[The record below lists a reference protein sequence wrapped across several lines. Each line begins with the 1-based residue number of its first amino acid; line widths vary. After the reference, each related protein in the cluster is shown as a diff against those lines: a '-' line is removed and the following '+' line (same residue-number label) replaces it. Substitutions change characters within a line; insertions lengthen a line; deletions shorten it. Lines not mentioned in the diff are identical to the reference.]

1 MTIATRIL
9 IDLAIAAALFA
20 AGAYAMHWIDA
31 KTIDRINASH
41 AAEIA
46 QINAANA
53 TQVAQLSQQVLQE
66 QQAKI
71 IATKQL
77 TEKYDVDTTKT
88 DATHAAIA
96 SRVRKPRAAAA
107 NHPGRVPET
116 GSGGRAP
123 PVAPAAIQLSAA
135 SRSDLE
141 QVSYECDKLADN
153 YRLAYSYLAVLDPM
167 KAAYLP
173 APDVAPA
180 ERLVVLT
187 DDAIL
192 APILLETPNDR
203 NADSNPASDLPRVLV
218 VQHPDPD
225 SAPATADHSDSR
237 AGDLPGTD
245 LRVADD
251 SHASVTLEQ
260 ESGL

>member
-9 IDLAIAAALFA
+9 IDLAIAVALFA

-31 KTIDRINASH
+31 KTIDKINAGH

-53 TQVAQLSQQVLQE
+53 TKVAQLSQQVLQE

-77 TEKYDVDTTKT
+77 TEKYDVDTTYT
-88 DATHAAIA
+88 DATHAAIV
-96 SRVRKPRAAAA
+96 SRVRKPRDSAA
-107 NHPGRVPET
+107 NHPSRVPEG
-116 GSGGRAP
+116 GSGGSAQP
-123 PVAPAAIQLSAA
+123 SAA

-153 YRLAYSYLAVLDPM
+153 YRLAYSYIAVL
-167 KAAYLP
+167 
-173 APDVAPA
+173 APTTADTLSAPEVAPA

-187 DDAIL
+187 DDAVL

-203 NADSNPASDLPRVLV
+203 NADSNPAPDLPRVLV
-218 VQHPDPD
+218 VQHPD
-225 SAPATADHSDSR
+225 TDHSDSR
-237 AGDLPGTD
+237 AGDLPSTD
-245 LRVADD
+245 LRVADNN
-251 SHASVTLEQ
+251 HASVTLEQ